1 MKTTKSNISK
11 EFTPSEILK
20 IADAAKAVNR
30 DQYGPIKSTAAY
42 ISNDGTVVDVPR
54 CVLKGHNGMAALL
67 QLMAMFGTPILRS
80 PELSAMSK
88 DIAPFVFNELHG
100 WEVRVLSLVEAKE
113 RAISSMDL
121 TRDFREQECRIV
133 EMLDHLDRL
142 YESGFIII
150 AGE

>member
-30 DQYGPIKSTAAY
+30 DQYSPIKSTAAY
-42 ISNDGTVVDVPR
+42 VGNDGVVVDVPR
-54 CVLKGHNGMAALL
+54 CVLRGHNGMAALL
-67 QLMAMFGTPILRS
+67 QLMAMFGTPTLRS
-80 PELSAMSK
+80 SELSAMSK
-88 DIAPFVFNELHG
+88 DIAPFVFNELNG
-100 WEVRVLSLVEAKE
+100 GEVRVLSIVEAKE
-113 RAISSMDL
+113 RVISSMDL
-121 TRDFREQECRIV
+121 ARDFREQECRIV
-133 EMLDHLDRL
+133 EMLDSLDRL